1 MKLRPWQL
9 KWLLNCFPPFLINR
23 IRVVKL
29 SDDFLTA
36 TVRIRHSVL
45 NRNFQGSIFGGSL
58 FSAGDP
64 VLALMYWQAIL
75 RRNRPVR
82 VWLKEATIR
91 YRVPA
96 RSDCTIHYALTEPDL
111 EAALAGL
118 DSTGRF
124 DVWHENRMESKGGV
138 IAAVIRTR
146 IHIQLESHVAESV
159 KPEHHH

>member
-23 IRVVKL
+23 IRVVAL
-29 SDDFLTA
+29 GDDFLTS
-36 TVRIRHSVL
+36 TVKIRHSL
-45 NRNFQGSIFGGSL
+45 FNRNFQGSIFGGSL

-64 VLALMYWQAIL
+64 VLALMYWQSLI

-96 RSDCTIHYALTEPDL
+96 RSDCTIHYELTETDL
-111 EAALAGL
+111 ENALASLGT
-118 DSTGRF
+118 TGKY
-124 DVWHENRMESKGGV
+124 DVWHESRMELTDGIV
-138 IAAVIRTR
+138 AAVIRTR
-146 IHIQLESHVAESV
+146 IHIQLESHGTESA
-159 KPEHHH
+159 KP